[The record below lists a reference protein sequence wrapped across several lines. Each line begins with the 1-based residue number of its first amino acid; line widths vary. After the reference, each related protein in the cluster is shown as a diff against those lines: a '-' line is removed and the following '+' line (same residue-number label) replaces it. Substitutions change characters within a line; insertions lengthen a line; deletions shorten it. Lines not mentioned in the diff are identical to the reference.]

1 MPQPLMVLLTMA
13 SLGATGPEE
22 TLELLRNT
30 DALVVQNASPLEERQ
45 VLGEVS
51 VANRTREGEAGFV
64 LHPQLRV
71 GTPWKV
77 ELGAGAEVHN
87 PAGAREGTT
96 GAVGVHAVGQLVEE
110 QRVLPQ
116 LALRG
121 EVLSPQGEEG
131 VSAEASVLATK
142 QFGQTRLHGNVAY
155 RATRD
160 APDDYLVGLAADHPL
175 GHRLLLQ
182 GDAYYLKPLGEEP
195 GALHAN
201 VGAGVGV
208 GSAFVVTGT
217 VGVTTTALD
226 VSPRVLLGLVGRL

>member
-13 SLGATGPEE
+13 SLGTTGPEE

-51 VANRTREGEAGFV
+51 VANRTREGDAGFV

-96 GAVGVHAVGQLVEE
+96 GTLGVHAVGQLVEE

-121 EVLSPQGEEG
+121 EVLGPQGDEG
-131 VSAEASVLATK
+131 VSAEPRCWRRSSSARHGCTATWPI
-142 QFGQTRLHGNVAY
+142 GRPGT
-155 RATRD
+155 
-160 APDDYLVGLAADHPL
+160 
-175 GHRLLLQ
+175 HR
-182 GDAYYLKPLGEEP
+182 
-195 GALHAN
+195 
-201 VGAGVGV
+201 
-208 GSAFVVTGT
+208 
-217 VGVTTTALD
+217 TTTSWD
-226 VSPRVLLGLVGRL
+226 SPRTIPSGIDCCCKGTPTT